1 MDYQI
6 TLMYPTHVEKTVTR
20 ADLPAEYAQLKTA
33 NAPNVS
39 WGEDTD
45 RSLIVQVADDYC
57 VVSMASDDDYFYL
70 QTSDDDE
77 LVTIIMGGVD
87 GQVPKGALV
96 DRELGLEA
104 LLRVDDWPALLTE
117 YTWVSAY

>member
-6 TLMYPTHVEKTVTR
+6 TLMHPAYVEKTVTR
-20 ADLPAEYAQLKTA
+20 ADLPAAYAKLKA
-33 NAPNVS
+33 GNAPNVS

-70 QTSDDDE
+70 RTSDDDE

-87 GQVPKGALV
+87 GLVPKGALV
-96 DRELGLEA
+96 DRRLGLEA
-104 LLRVDDWPALLTE
+104 LLLVDDWPALLTE
-117 YTWVSAY
+117 YMWVRAY